1 MSLSLMDII
10 NMEVREAGDGAAA
23 GEYVRPPSKRYTW
36 AEVRQAVHD
45 LRKELSSLST
55 MVPMAISFRKLSN
68 GKTRIYF
75 LRTPQNGWEITLLYT
90 DITPT
95 SQPNSTRYVDHPSLF
110 FITKQNYS
118 P

>member
-1 MSLSLMDII
+1 M
-10 NMEVREAGDGAAA
+10 NMEVREAGDGA
-23 GEYVRPPSKRYTW
+23 PSGDCIRTSPKKYSW

-55 MVPMAISFRKLSN
+55 MIPMAISFRKMSN

-90 DITPT
+90 DITQ
-95 SQPNSTRYVDHPSLF
+95 SQQPSEAR
-110 FITKQNYS
+110 
-118 P
+118 

>member
-1 MSLSLMDII
+1 
-10 NMEVREAGDGAAA
+10 MEVREAGDGAAS
-23 GEYVRPPSKRYTW
+23 GEYVRVPSKKYSW

-68 GKTRIYF
+68 GKMRIYF

-90 DITPT
+90 DVTP
-95 SQPNSTRYVDHPSLF
+95 SQQPNNTR
-110 FITKQNYS
+110 
-118 P
+118 